1 MKIVRP
7 KRMVMR
13 GILPGRIWG
22 QERRGSGAHLILASC
37 QLAEEGYKEG
47 EAERWIYRWRE
58 ARI

>member
-13 GILPGRIWG
+13 GILPGGIWG

-47 EAERWIYRWRE
+47 EAERWIYR
-58 ARI
+58 